1 MPSQPLPEVTV
12 LPESEPPGPPQ
23 RRTRGPLRVLGVAL
37 LLGLLADVLFYS
49 ERLGISVPLFVAA
62 LVAGLFALTRTADP
76 ASRAGQAV
84 RPVWTNLWLLGP
96 LFFFAAMVALRAD
109 PFLTFLNLALSLVTL
124 GLIASFFTAGRVHTQ
139 RLGVLLMAPF
149 LAFVHA
155 IARPARLFA
164 DVRRPD
170 DAEDEKIRP
179 RRLLPILRGLLLA
192 LPFLLIFGFLL
203 ASADLVFEQFMK
215 DLLNFKIPPAL
226 LRLFWQALVVIAV
239 AWLVAGAFAYA
250 LDRREAERFF
260 LHNAARK
267 AKDPLFTLGY
277 IEAMTV
283 LAAVDVMLLLFGWI
297 QFTYLFGGEAAL
309 TAEGITYAE
318 YARRGF
324 AELVAVAVVSLGLI
338 LALYRVTRFETA
350 KQERR
355 FGVLTTL
362 MIVLVLIL
370 LASAFQRLRLYEAA
384 YGYTRLRLY
393 AHVFIVWLGALLV
406 WLPLTRWMRRLKP
419 AWRISFG
426 FGALVAAFLFTLTL
440 DLFQP
445 DVFIAR
451 QNLAR
456 FERTGKLDVRY
467 LTWLSDDAVPVLA
480 DVLPR
485 LEGREAALLRE
496 DLRQR
501 QERLERR
508 GATTGWPS
516 YHVSRARAL
525 RAVSPEVVS
534 SQVTR

>member
-1 MPSQPLPEVTV
+1 MPLQPPPEATVTPGSTLP
-12 LPESEPPGPPQ
+12 PEPARQ
-23 RRTRGPLRVLGVAL
+23 KARGPLRVLGAAL
-37 LLGLLADVLFYS
+37 ALGFLADVLFYS
-49 ERLGISVPLFVAA
+49 ERLGLSVPLFAAA
-62 LVAGLFALTRTADP
+62 LVAGLFALARTTDP
-76 ASRAGQAV
+76 ASQAGQAV
-84 RPVWTNLWLLGP
+84 QPAWTNLWLLVP
-96 LFFFAAMVALRAD
+96 LFFFAAMVMLRAD
-109 PFLTFLNLALSLVTL
+109 PFLTFLNLALSLVAL
-124 GLIASFFTAGRVHTQ
+124 GLIATFFTAGRAHTQ
-139 RLGVLLMAPF
+139 RLGVLALAPF
-149 LAFVHA
+149 LALAHA
-155 IARPARLFA
+155 FIRPARLLA
-164 DVRRPD
+164 DVRRREE
-170 DAEDEKIRP
+170 AGEKGVRP

-192 LPFLLIFGFLL
+192 LPFLL

-239 AWLVAGAFAYA
+239 AWVVAGAFAYA

-260 LHNAARK
+260 VQNAARQ
-267 AKDPLFTLGY
+267 AKKPLFTLGY

-283 LAAVDVMLLLFGWI
+283 LAAVDAMLLLFGWI
-297 QFTYLFGGEAAL
+297 QFTYLFGGQAAL
-309 TAEGITYAE
+309 ASEGITYAE

-324 AELVAVAVVSLGLI
+324 MELVVVAVVSLGLI
-338 LALYRVTRFETA
+338 LALYRVTRFETT
-350 KQERR
+350 KQERH
-355 FGVLTTL
+355 FGVLTTV

-406 WLPLTRWMRRLKP
+406 WLPLTRWMRRLRP
-419 AWRISFG
+419 AWRLSFG
-426 FGALVAAFLFTLTL
+426 FGALGAAFLFTLSL
-440 DLFQP
+440 DLLQP

-456 FERTGKLDVRY
+456 FEQTGKLDVRY

-485 LEGREAALLRE
+485 LEGRDAALLRE

-501 QERLERR
+501 RERLERR

-525 RAVSPEVVS
+525 QAVRSTPEG
-534 SQVTR
+534 